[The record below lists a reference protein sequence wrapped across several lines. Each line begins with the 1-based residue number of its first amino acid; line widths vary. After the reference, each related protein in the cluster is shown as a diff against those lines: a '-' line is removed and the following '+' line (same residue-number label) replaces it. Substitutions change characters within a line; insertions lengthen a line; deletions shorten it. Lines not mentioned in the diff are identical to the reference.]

1 MTAIDKSIC
10 HHLRSFRGIAVPLKT
25 PAKSRKGGINFLKK
39 NLSLRLD
46 QEDYNLLDTQAKLYG
61 VTKNE
66 FVRVL
71 IRKNMLGD
79 IQELNENLKDIFRL
93 KVSIG
98 NNLNQIAKKCNSKTI
113 SDFREI
119 QKELDDLWQSL
130 KR

>member
-1 MTAIDKSIC
+1 M
-10 HHLRSFRGIAVPLKT
+10 
-25 PAKSRKGGINFLKK
+25 KK

-46 QEDYNLLDTQAKLYG
+46 EEDYNLLETQAKLYG

-66 FVRVL
+66 FARVL

>member
-1 MTAIDKSIC
+1 M
-10 HHLRSFRGIAVPLKT
+10 
-25 PAKSRKGGINFLKK
+25 KK

-46 QEDYNLLDTQAKLYG
+46 EEDYNLLETQAKLYG

-66 FVRVL
+66 FGRVL

>member
-1 MTAIDKSIC
+1 M
-10 HHLRSFRGIAVPLKT
+10 
-25 PAKSRKGGINFLKK
+25 KK

-46 QEDYNLLDTQAKLYG
+46 EEDYNLLETQAKLYG

-98 NNLNQIAKKCNSKTI
+98 NNLNQRAKKCNSKTI
-113 SDFREI
+113 SDFKEI

>member
-1 MTAIDKSIC
+1 M
-10 HHLRSFRGIAVPLKT
+10 
-25 PAKSRKGGINFLKK
+25 KK

-46 QEDYNLLDTQAKLYG
+46 EEDYNLLETQAKLYG

-98 NNLNQIAKKCNSKTI
+98 NNLNQIDKKCNSKTI

>member
-1 MTAIDKSIC
+1 M
-10 HHLRSFRGIAVPLKT
+10 
-25 PAKSRKGGINFLKK
+25 KK

-46 QEDYNLLDTQAKLYG
+46 KEDYNLLETQAKLYG

-113 SDFREI
+113 SDFRKI

>member
-1 MTAIDKSIC
+1 M
-10 HHLRSFRGIAVPLKT
+10 
-25 PAKSRKGGINFLKK
+25 KK

-46 QEDYNLLDTQAKLYG
+46 KEDYNLLETQAKLYG

-98 NNLNQIAKKCNSKTI
+98 NNLNQIAKKCNSKNI

>member
-1 MTAIDKSIC
+1 M
-10 HHLRSFRGIAVPLKT
+10 
-25 PAKSRKGGINFLKK
+25 KK

-46 QEDYNLLDTQAKLYG
+46 EEDYNLLETQAKLYG

-98 NNLNQIAKKCNSKTI
+98 NNLNKIAKKCNSKTI

>member
-1 MTAIDKSIC
+1 M
-10 HHLRSFRGIAVPLKT
+10 
-25 PAKSRKGGINFLKK
+25 KK

-46 QEDYNLLDTQAKLYG
+46 EEDYNLLETQAKLYG

-79 IQELNENLKDIFRL
+79 IQELNENLKNIFRL
-93 KVSIG
+93 KINIG

>member
-1 MTAIDKSIC
+1 M
-10 HHLRSFRGIAVPLKT
+10 
-25 PAKSRKGGINFLKK
+25 KK
-39 NLSLRLD
+39 NLSLRLEE
-46 QEDYNLLDTQAKLYG
+46 EDYNLLQQQAKLYG

-71 IRKNMLGD
+71 IRKNIVGD
-79 IQELNENLKDIFRL
+79 LKELNENLKDIFKL

-130 KR
+130 KE